1 MAEVGVYTVTVMP
14 DMSKFNGALSRAAP
28 SAGGF
33 LSNILSTGLGVTLSN
48 IVSGAFGAFM
58 DGISSGIN
66 RLDTI
71 ESFQRVMVALG
82 ESPEAAAGSIDQMV
96 SALDGLPTATND
108 MASWVQQIRSAGE
121 PLDRATQLGIAMNDA
136 MLAGGHSAADVANAM
151 DAYNT
156 ILARGVPDLMHWR
169 SLVTTSPAA
178 IDQLAKSLLGA
189 DANQQD
195 LYQAMQDGTVTMDD
209 FNDALIQLNEEG
221 VDGMA
226 NFEEQA
232 RAATGGIGTA
242 LENVQNRISKAWQVI
257 LDAIGS
263 ERISG
268 LINGISSQFAPL
280 AQMIAP
286 YITAAADVFF
296 DFVEQGKTAFGEF
309 QTTIMPYIQDFV
321 SGAQAAWQA
330 FKDALQSDDIQG
342 VIQRLSDAFA
352 SFSETLGPFYQEV
365 LVPLGNAVFPA
376 IGTALAFLGGVAID
390 VFSIFIELL
399 TEVMETIQWWKDT
412 ITNGVAEVQ
421 STFELFST
429 GMSELWT
436 IITTAVSD
444 AGNAIVTAVST
455 AWNTVTTTVSTFMET
470 TKQRISDGWEQAKA
484 NASAK
489 LDALKSKVQEA
500 WDNIKSKVTEKVDS
514 IKEKI
519 SSGFESAKNKVT
531 EVFNTIKE
539 KIVNPIK
546 EAKDKI
552 TGFIDDISSAISG
565 VHLELPSI
573 RLPHF
578 SVSGGT
584 PPYGIAGM
592 GSLPHF
598 SVSWYAQG
606 GIIDKAML
614 FGAGEKGAELIW
626 PSYSPYL
633 ERYADAIASR
643 MGGAGSTNVYIDGSI
658 AATDARLSA
667 LLGEVVNYVI
677 GTYAMGRA

>member
-14 DMSKFNGALSRAAP
+14 DMSKFNGALNRAAP

-33 LSNILSTGLGVTLSN
+33 LSNILSTGLGVQLSN

-209 FNDALIQLNEEG
+209 FNDALISLNEEG
-221 VDGMA
+221 VNGMA

-296 DFVEQGKTAFGEF
+296 DFLASAQETFGQLTTVVWPYVEQFIALFQQGWENF
-309 QTTIMPYIQDFV
+309 QTVISSDVMT
-321 SGAQAAWQA
+321 GAIT
-330 FKDALQSDDIQG
+330 S
-342 VIQRLSDAFA
+342 LSDAFTWLAGVLTPFMNDVIMPLA
-352 SFSETLGPFYQEV
+352 SAVIPALGAVIGV
-365 LVPLGNAVFPA
+365 LAVTVTNTVTA
-376 IGTALAFLGGVAID
+376 IVGAIEI
-390 VFSIFIELL
+390 VI
-399 TEVMETIQWWKDT
+399 
-412 ITNGVAEVQ
+412 
-421 STFELFST
+421 
-429 GMSELWT
+429 
-436 IITTAVSD
+436 
-444 AGNAIVTAVST
+444 AIVTAWAEGVQAAVQWISN
-455 AWNTVTTTVSTFMET
+455 AFET
-470 TKQRISDGWEQAKA
+470 IKTKIGDAMANIQQRISDGWEQAKA

-489 LDALKSKVQEA
+489 LDALRGKVSDA
-500 WDNIKSKVTEKVDS
+500 WSTIRSNVASAVDTIKS
-514 IKEKI
+514 KI
-519 SSGFESAKNKVT
+519 SSGFESAKSKVT
-531 EVFNTIKE
+531 AVFDGIR
-539 KIVNPIK
+539 
-546 EAKDKI
+546 
-552 TGFIDDISSAISG
+552 SAITDKLNAARDAVKNAIDRIKAILSG
-565 VHLELPSI
+565 TTL
-573 RLPHF
+573 RLPHIPMPVF

-592 GSLPHF
+592 GSMPHF
-598 SVSWYAQG
+598 SVSWHAQG
-606 GIIDKAML
+606 GIIDGATL

-633 ERYADAIASR
+633 DRYADAIASR

>member
-33 LSNILSTGLGVTLSN
+33 LSNILSTGLGVQLSN

-58 DGISSGIN
+58 DGIGRGIN

-71 ESFQRVMVALG
+71 EAFQRVMVSLG
-82 ESPEAAAGSIDQMV
+82 ESPEAATASIDQMV
-96 SALDGLPTATND
+96 AALDGLPTATND

-221 VDGMA
+221 VNGMA

-296 DFVEQGKTAFGEF
+296 SFLASAQETFGQLTTVVWPYVEQFISLFQQGWEIF
-309 QTTIMPYIQDFV
+309 QTVISSDVMT
-321 SGAQAAWQA
+321 GAIT
-330 FKDALQSDDIQG
+330 S
-342 VIQRLSDAFA
+342 LSDAFTWLSNVLTPFMNDVVMPLA
-352 SFSETLGPFYQEV
+352 SAVIPMLGAVIGV
-365 LVPLGNAVFPA
+365 LAV
-376 IGTALAFLGGVAID
+376 TV
-390 VFSIFIELL
+390 
-399 TEVMETIQWWKDT
+399 
-412 ITNGVAEVQ
+412 TNTV
-421 STFELFST
+421 T
-429 GMSELWT
+429 
-436 IITTAVSD
+436 
-444 AGNAIVTAVST
+444 AIVTAIDIVIAVVT
-455 AWNTVTTTVSTFMET
+455 AWAEGVQAAAQWIGDTFET
-470 TKQRISDGWEQAKA
+470 TKTKIGDAMANIKQRIVDGWEQAKA

-584 PPYGIAGM
+584 PPYGIGGM
-592 GSLPHF
+592 GSMPHF
-598 SVSWYAQG
+598 SVSWYATG
-606 GIIDKAML
+606 GIIDKATL
-614 FGAGEKGAELIW
+614 FGAGERGAELIW

-633 ERYADAIASR
+633 DRYADAIASR

-658 AATDARLSA
+658 VATDARLSA
-667 LLGEVVNYVI
+667 LLGEMVDYVI
-677 GTYAMGRA
+677 GTYSMGRA

>member
-14 DMSKFNGALSRAAP
+14 DMSKFNGALNRAAP

-33 LSNILSTGLGVTLSN
+33 LSNILSTGLGVQLSN

-268 LINGISSQFAPL
+268 LINGI
-280 AQMIAP
+280 
-286 YITAAADVFF
+286 
-296 DFVEQGKTAFGEF
+296 
-309 QTTIMPYIQDFV
+309 
-321 SGAQAAWQA
+321 
-330 FKDALQSDDIQG
+330 
-342 VIQRLSDAFA
+342 
-352 SFSETLGPFYQEV
+352 
-365 LVPLGNAVFPA
+365 
-376 IGTALAFLGGVAID
+376 
-390 VFSIFIELL
+390 
-399 TEVMETIQWWKDT
+399 
-412 ITNGVAEVQ
+412 
-421 STFELFST
+421 
-429 GMSELWT
+429 
-436 IITTAVSD
+436 
-444 AGNAIVTAVST
+444 
-455 AWNTVTTTVSTFMET
+455 
-470 TKQRISDGWEQAKA
+470 
-484 NASAK
+484 
-489 LDALKSKVQEA
+489 
-500 WDNIKSKVTEKVDS
+500 
-514 IKEKI
+514 
-519 SSGFESAKNKVT
+519 
-531 EVFNTIKE
+531 
-539 KIVNPIK
+539 
-546 EAKDKI
+546 
-552 TGFIDDISSAISG
+552 
-565 VHLELPSI
+565 
-573 RLPHF
+573 
-578 SVSGGT
+578 
-584 PPYGIAGM
+584 
-592 GSLPHF
+592 
-598 SVSWYAQG
+598 
-606 GIIDKAML
+606 
-614 FGAGEKGAELIW
+614 
-626 PSYSPYL
+626 
-633 ERYADAIASR
+633 
-643 MGGAGSTNVYIDGSI
+643 
-658 AATDARLSA
+658 
-667 LLGEVVNYVI
+667 
-677 GTYAMGRA
+677 

>member
-14 DMSKFNGALSRAAP
+14 DMSKFNGALNRAAP

-33 LSNILSTGLGVTLSN
+33 LSNILSTGLGVQLSN

-108 MASWVQQIRSAGE
+108 MASWVQQNRSAGE

-296 DFVEQGKTAFGEF
+296 DFLASAQETFGQLTTVVWPYVEQFISLF
-309 QTTIMPYIQDFV
+309 QQGWENFQAVISSDVMT
-321 SGAQAAWQA
+321 GAIT
-330 FKDALQSDDIQG
+330 S
-342 VIQRLSDAFA
+342 LSDAFTWLSGVLTPFMNDVIMPLA
-352 SFSETLGPFYQEV
+352 S
-365 LVPLGNAVFPA
+365 A
-376 IGTALAFLGGVAID
+376 IIPMLGGVIGVLAVTVTNTVTAI
-390 VFSIFIELL
+390 VGAIEI
-399 TEVMETIQWWKDT
+399 VI
-412 ITNGVAEVQ
+412 
-421 STFELFST
+421 
-429 GMSELWT
+429 
-436 IITTAVSD
+436 
-444 AGNAIVTAVST
+444 AIVTAWAEGVQAAAQWISD
-455 AWNTVTTTVSTFMET
+455 TFET
-470 TKQRISDGWEQAKA
+470 IKTKIGDAMANIKQRIVDGWEQAKA

-539 KIVNPIK
+539 KIINPIK

-633 ERYADAIASR
+633 DRYADAIASR

>member
-14 DMSKFNGALSRAAP
+14 DMSKFNGALNRAAP

-48 IVSGAFGAFM
+48 IVSDAFGAFM

-156 ILARGVPDLMHWR
+156 ILARGVPDLEHWR
-169 SLVTTSPAA
+169 TLVTASPAA

-189 DANQQD
+189 GANQQD

-209 FNDALIQLNEEG
+209 FNDALISLNEEG
-221 VDGMA
+221 VNGMA
-226 NFEEQA
+226 SFEEQA

-280 AQMIAP
+280 AEMIAP

-296 DFVEQGKTAFGEF
+296 GFLASAQETFGQLTTVVWPYVEQFIALFQQGWENF
-309 QTTIMPYIQDFV
+309 QTVISSDVMT
-321 SGAQAAWQA
+321 GAIT
-330 FKDALQSDDIQG
+330 S
-342 VIQRLSDAFA
+342 LSDAFTWLSGVLTPFMNDVIMPLA
-352 SFSETLGPFYQEV
+352 SVIIPM
-365 LVPLGNAVFPA
+365 
-376 IGTALAFLGGVAID
+376 LGGVIGVLA
-390 VFSIFIELL
+390 V
-399 TEVMETIQWWKDT
+399 TV
-412 ITNGVAEVQ
+412 TNTV
-421 STFELFST
+421 T
-429 GMSELWT
+429 
-436 IITTAVSD
+436 
-444 AGNAIVTAVST
+444 AIVTAINVVIAIVT
-455 AWNTVTTTVSTFMET
+455 AWAEGVQAAANWISSTFET
-470 TKQRISDGWEQAKA
+470 IKTKIGDAMANVAQRITDGWEQAKA

-489 LDALKSKVQEA
+489 LDALRAKVSGA
-500 WDNIKSKVTEKVDS
+500 WDS
-514 IKEKI
+514 IKSNVQNAVDNIRNKI
-519 SSGFESAKNKVT
+519 SSGFESAKSKVT
-531 EVFNTIKE
+531 SVFEGIKSA
-539 KIVNPIK
+539 IT
-546 EAKDKI
+546 DKI
-552 TGFIDDISSAISG
+552 NAAKKAVQDAIDKIKSILSG
-565 VHLELPSI
+565 TQLRLPSI
-573 RLPHF
+573 PLPHF

-584 PPYGIAGM
+584 PPYGIMGQ
-592 GSLPHF
+592 GSLPRF

>member
-33 LSNILSTGLGVTLSN
+33 LSNILSTGLGVQLSN

-209 FNDALIQLNEEG
+209 FNDALISLNEEG
-221 VDGMA
+221 VNGMA

-296 DFVEQGKTAFGEF
+296 NFLASAQETFGQLTTVVWPYVEQFISLFQQGWENF
-309 QTTIMPYIQDFV
+309 QTVISSDVMM
-321 SGAQAAWQA
+321 GAIT
-330 FKDALQSDDIQG
+330 S
-342 VIQRLSDAFA
+342 LSDAFTWLAGVLTPFMNDVIMPLA
-352 SFSETLGPFYQEV
+352 S
-365 LVPLGNAVFPA
+365 A
-376 IGTALAFLGGVAID
+376 IIPMLGGVIGVLAVTVTNTVTAI
-390 VFSIFIELL
+390 VGAIEI
-399 TEVMETIQWWKDT
+399 VI
-412 ITNGVAEVQ
+412 
-421 STFELFST
+421 
-429 GMSELWT
+429 
-436 IITTAVSD
+436 
-444 AGNAIVTAVST
+444 AIVTAWAEGVQAAVQWISN
-455 AWNTVTTTVSTFMET
+455 AFET
-470 TKQRISDGWEQAKA
+470 IKTKIGDAMANIGQRISDGWEQAKA

-489 LDALKSKVQEA
+489 LDALRAKVSGAWDSIKSNVQNA
-500 WDNIKSKVTEKVDS
+500 VDNIKN
-514 IKEKI
+514 KI
-519 SSGFESAKNKVT
+519 SSGFEAAKSKVSA
-531 EVFNTIKE
+531 VFDGIKTA
-539 KIVNPIK
+539 IT
-546 EAKDKI
+546 DKI
-552 TGFIDDISSAISG
+552 NAAKQAVQDAIDRIKSILSG
-565 VHLELPSI
+565 TQLRLPSI
-573 RLPHF
+573 PLPHF
-578 SVSGGT
+578 HVSGGT

-592 GSLPHF
+592 GSMPHF

-614 FGAGEKGAELIW
+614 FGAGERGAELIW

-633 ERYADAIASR
+633 DRYADAIASR

-677 GTYAMGRA
+677 GTYSMGRA

>member
-33 LSNILSTGLGVTLSN
+33 LSNILSTGLGVQLSN

-296 DFVEQGKTAFGEF
+296 NFLASAQETFGQLTTVVWPYVEQFISLF
-309 QTTIMPYIQDFV
+309 QQGWENFQAVISSDVMT
-321 SGAQAAWQA
+321 GAIT
-330 FKDALQSDDIQG
+330 S
-342 VIQRLSDAFA
+342 LSDAFTWLSGVLTPFMNDVVMPLA
-352 SFSETLGPFYQEV
+352 SAVIPMLGAVIGV
-365 LVPLGNAVFPA
+365 LAV
-376 IGTALAFLGGVAID
+376 TV
-390 VFSIFIELL
+390 
-399 TEVMETIQWWKDT
+399 
-412 ITNGVAEVQ
+412 TNTV
-421 STFELFST
+421 T
-429 GMSELWT
+429 
-436 IITTAVSD
+436 
-444 AGNAIVTAVST
+444 AIVTAIDIVIAVVT
-455 AWNTVTTTVSTFMET
+455 AWAEGVQAAAQWISDTFNSIKDRVSEAMSTL
-470 TKQRISDGWEQAKA
+470 KQRIIDGWEQAKT
-484 NASAK
+484 NATEK
-489 LDALKSKVQEA
+489 IEALKSKVTEA
-500 WDNIKSKVTEKVDS
+500 WNNIKDKVTSKVDE
-514 IKEKI
+514 IKNKI
-519 SSGFESAKNKVT
+519 TSGFESARATVAEK
-531 EVFNTIKE
+531 FNAIKE
-539 KIVNPIK
+539 KIINPIK

-614 FGAGEKGAELIW
+614 FGAGERGAELIW

-633 ERYADAIASR
+633 DRYADAIASR